1 MSCNEYMRLAE
12 ASENRRKAYA
22 YIRMSESK
30 VRISKQR
37 YEELVKEGYAAMTT
51 AFKELRWHELNCPT
65 CKNEPAK
72 E

>member
-1 MSCNEYMRLAE
+1 MSCPEHSRLAE

-37 YEELVKEGYAAMTT
+37 YEELVKEGYTALTT
-51 AFKELRWHELNCPT
+51 AFKEQRWHEINCAA